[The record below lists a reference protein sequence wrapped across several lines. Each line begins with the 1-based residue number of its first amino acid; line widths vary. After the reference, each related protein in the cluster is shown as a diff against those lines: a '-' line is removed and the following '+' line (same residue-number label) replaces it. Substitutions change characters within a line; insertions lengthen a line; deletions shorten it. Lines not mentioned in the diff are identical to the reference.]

1 MVAAI
6 LALSLYPE
14 AQKKAQDELDAV
26 VGRKRLPEL
35 DDREALVYVK
45 AFMMESL
52 RWHNVTPLGIA
63 HRTIVDDEISGY
75 FIPAGT
81 VLVANIW

>member
-14 AQKKAQDELDAV
+14 AQKKAHAELDAV

-45 AFMMESL
+45 AVVMESL

-63 HRTIVDDEISGY
+63 HRTIVDDEIQGY